1 MYPPLGP
8 CVSSSAGRAAAR
20 RLQGF
25 AARRADPAGG
35 ICASGSCA
43 SGSVW
48 VCTSPCSAG
57 RLSSSAAAQRRG
69 GFRGLPPEGR
79 TPRAGSAR
87 ADPALAEAYGCV
99 LRPFCRPVSYSAG
112 REAARRLQ
120 GSSAR
125 RADPAGGICASGS
138 CASGKRM
145 GVYFALSAGRCR
157 IPPAAKRRGGFR
169 GFPPEG
175 RTPRA
180 GSARADPALA
190 DNAGERI
197 RTSEG

>member
-8 CVSSSAGRAAAR
+8 CVSSSAGRAAARRLQGLAARRADPAGGICASGSCASGKRTGVYFALSAGRRVEFRRRAAAR

-35 ICASGSCA
+35 ICASGSRA
-43 SGSVW
+43 SGKRR
-48 VCTSPCSAG
+48 VCLALSAG
-57 RLSSSAAAQRRG
+57 RVSIPPAAQRRG

-87 ADPALAEAYGCV
+87 ADPALAESVWVCT
-99 LRPFCRPVSYSAG
+99 RPFCRPLSSSAG
-112 REAARRLQ
+112 RAAARRLQ

-138 CASGKRM
+138 CASGQ
-145 GVYFALSAGRCR
+145 CR
-157 IPPAAKRRGGFR
+157 
-169 GFPPEG
+169 
-175 RTPRA
+175 
-180 GSARADPALA
+180 
-190 DNAGERI
+190 GED
-197 RTSEG
+197 SNL